1 MDYDFLSPEA
11 RDLCTKLLIKNPL
24 ERLGGQEDDA
34 EAIKCHPWFDCIDW
48 KKIENKM
55 LAPPYKPQLDSSDD
69 VKHFPSEFTALQPS
83 LTDLESLKAQSAT
96 AFPDLSYENGN
107 EDFNMVSH

>member
-1 MDYDFLSPEA
+1 
-11 RDLCTKLLIKNPL
+11 
-24 ERLGGQEDDA
+24 
-34 EAIKCHPWFDCIDW
+34 
-48 KKIENKM
+48 M

-96 AFPDLSYENGN
+96 AFPDFSYENGN
-107 EDFNMVSH
+107 EDFNMVSQ